1 MMHSGGLV
9 LFLLC
14 LAGGARRNI
23 RINDSHQDVQ
33 QQNNMLADSLEVSAE
48 AQEASSPWNSNMEN
62 IRRAHPRT
70 GRAVSNF
77 RRALSKR
84 HDMAAALKEAEEAA
98 LLQETRKAEEARLA
112 DKAWRLEEVRKSEA
126 AWLETT
132 RKAEEARLAEEARK
146 AEEARLAEEA
156 RKAEEVR
163 KSEAARLE
171 TARKAEEARL
181 AEEARKAEEARLAEE
196 ARKAEEVRKS
206 EAARLE
212 TARKAEEARLAEEA
226 RKVSA
231 KRKRQLLTAAA
242 TTAALATGGTVSLG
256 MLSRKE
262 PLAVPEPEP
271 GSMKHGAQDLWLDR
285 QIDKVTANLM
295 HALRKQLA
303 KRSGGISN

>member
-33 QQNNMLADSLEVSAE
+33 QQNNMLADSLEVSPE
-48 AQEASSPWNSNMEN
+48 AQEVSSPGNSKMEV
-62 IRRAHPRT
+62 IRRARPRM
-70 GRAVSNF
+70 
-77 RRALSKR
+77 RRAFSKIRRAFSKR
-84 HDMAAALKEAEEAA
+84 HNVATALKLRFGENDEDGGTDAEEEAEEAA
-98 LLQETRKAEEARLA
+98 LVQE
-112 DKAWRLEEVRKSEA
+112 
-126 AWLETT
+126 T
-132 RKAEEARLAEEARK
+132 RKAEEARLAEEAR
-146 AEEARLAEEA
+146 R
-156 RKAEEVR
+156 AEEVR